1 MFRGFACLI
10 HTMSCTKGGTTDN
23 HRIINGDPIVLFSSA
38 YKLTVQA
45 SDRGS
50 PSMNARVTVTI
61 TIVDVNDNS
70 PVFQGL
76 PYRRSIPEDFSTS
89 KVILQVRISYNIV
102 AGFRNV
108 DTKIKLCFVILF
120 ICHLLDDSA

>member
-1 MFRGFACLI
+1 MFPGFACLLHI
-10 HTMSCTKGGTTDN
+10 MSSRKGGMTDN
-23 HRIINGDPIVLFSSA
+23 HRIINSDPIVLFSSA
-38 YKLTVQA
+38 NTLTVQA

-50 PSMNARVTVTI
+50 PSMNARATVTI
-61 TIVDVNDNS
+61 RIVDVNDNS

-89 KVILQVRISYNIV
+89 AVILQVRISYNV
-102 AGFRNV
+102 VVGFRNV
-108 DTKIKLCFVILF
+108 DTKIKLSFVILF

>member
-1 MFRGFACLI
+1 M
-10 HTMSCTKGGTTDN
+10 TDN
-23 HRIINGDPIVLFSSA
+23 FKIMNSNPIILFSPA
-38 YKLTVQA
+38 YTLTVQA

-76 PYRRSIPEDFSTS
+76 PYTRSIPEDFSIS
-89 KVILQVRISYNIV
+89 EVILQVRISYNIV
-102 AGFRNV
+102 GGFRNV

-120 ICHLLDDSA
+120 ICHLLDDSAWSSHSKWS